1 MPFLHTQL
9 NTWHHKY
16 ICIPQKQKSTARE
29 NKHSIYE
36 WEQLGAQG
44 GVIQTDRQADTR
56 DEMLS
61 RKIISCTGWKK
72 QQIHEHSIPS
82 SVNYDHSRF
91 QQVLGQW
98 RKSFFL
104 LFLFLIT
111 GTLIPK
117 ISKFYII
124 WISIHLHVYISLWK
138 NSASLFMV
146 FFFYHF

>member
-1 MPFLHTQL
+1 MNGNNLEPRGCH
-9 NTWHHKY
+9 
-16 ICIPQKQKSTARE
+16 
-29 NKHSIYE
+29 
-36 WEQLGAQG
+36 
-44 GVIQTDRQADTR
+44 TDRQTDTR

-61 RKIISCTGWKK
+61 RKNISCTGWKK

-82 SVNYDHSRF
+82 SVNYDHSCS

-104 LFLFLIT
+104 VFLFLTT

-124 WISIHLHVYISLWK
+124 WISIHLHVHISLWK
-138 NSASLFMV
+138 NSASLFG
-146 FFFYHF
+146 FFLSFLKFKGSEVTEIIW